1 MKWDFTTKRFGD
13 ISDTKD
19 EFYSRLLS
27 DVAFENGSEAG
38 GDLAYDR
45 RLCFRHLSAPS

>member
-1 MKWDFTTKRFGD
+1 MKWDFTTKRF
-13 ISDTKD
+13 D

-45 RLCFRHLSAPS
+45 RLCFRHVSAPS